1 MFDRYHQDSIK
12 GHTRIVRASGVT
24 RRFHLRLATELPSA
38 VAEGR
43 SDGHAKQD
51 ATYRPYSQSLQEDPI
66 VSRQKLVVTG
76 LNDTPIQ
83 IHNGVVTELILL
95 KTSHEEADVIMINQL
110 LWVVTTSS
118 TTKSVKVI
126 CDDTDVFALLIHYV
140 HTENIENTIIMQATK
155 NGHPIIDIHEVIEKM
170 IAEKLDTALILQVHA
185 LSGCDTV
192 AAYYRKGKKN
202 STKGS

>member
-1 MFDRYHQDSIK
+1 MYIVFDRYHQDSIK
-12 GHTRIVRASGVT
+12 GHTRIVRASWVT
-24 RRFHLRLATELPSA
+24 RRFHLQLATELPSQM
-38 VAEGR
+38 VVLTVTQNKMQLT
-43 SDGHAKQD
+43 DLIL
-51 ATYRPYSQSLQEDPI
+51 QSLQEDPI

-95 KTSHEEADVIMINQL
+95 QTSHEEADVIMIIQL

-140 HTENIENTIIMQATK
+140 HTENIENTIINIMQATK

-192 AAYYRKGKKN
+192 AAYITVKVKKQH
-202 STKGS
+202 

>member
-1 MFDRYHQDSIK
+1 M
-12 GHTRIVRASGVT
+12 
-24 RRFHLRLATELPSA
+24 
-38 VAEGR
+38 
-43 SDGHAKQD
+43 
-51 ATYRPYSQSLQEDPI
+51 
-66 VSRQKLVVTG
+66 SRQKLVVTG

-140 HTENIENTIIMQATK
+140 HTENLENTIIMQATK
-155 NGHPIIDIHEVIEKM
+155 NGHPLIDIFK
-170 IAEKLDTALILQVHA
+170 
-185 LSGCDTV
+185 
-192 AAYYRKGKKN
+192 
-202 STKGS
+202 

>member
-24 RRFHLRLATELPSA
+24 RRFHLHLATELPSQT
-38 VAEGR
+38 VVLTVTQNKMQLT
-43 SDGHAKQD
+43 DLIL
-51 ATYRPYSQSLQEDPI
+51 QSLQEDSI

-118 TTKSVKVI
+118 RLRPNIRFGSVRFGNSADFSRFGKVR
-126 CDDTDVFALLIHYV
+126 FRFR
-140 HTENIENTIIMQATK
+140 
-155 NGHPIIDIHEVIEKM
+155 
-170 IAEKLDTALILQVHA
+170 
-185 LSGCDTV
+185 LSE
-192 AAYYRKGKKN
+192 Y
-202 STKGS
+202 